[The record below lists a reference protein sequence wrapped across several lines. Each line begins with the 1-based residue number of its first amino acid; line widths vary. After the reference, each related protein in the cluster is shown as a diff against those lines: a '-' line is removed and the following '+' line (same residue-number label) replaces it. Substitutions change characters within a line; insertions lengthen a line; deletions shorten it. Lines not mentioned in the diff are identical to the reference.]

1 MVYLKIMR
9 LRLSLFALALPLCA
23 QVQIQKQADRITV
36 DINGKPFTALITT
49 AEERKPYLHPLT
61 SASGKIVTRHWPME
75 QGVAGEPK
83 DHPHHRGLWFNH
95 GDVNG
100 IDFWGSDPALKNDK
114 KARIAVKQITTVKS
128 GKKKGTISGTFEWQ
142 NLDGSPLLT
151 EDRVMTFYAEPD
163 IRTIDFD
170 IKLTANAP
178 VKFGDTKE
186 GSFGLRLAAPLQESK
201 TGKMVN
207 AEGAVG
213 EKAVWGKRSPW
224 VDYYGMLDGEQLGI
238 AIFDHPGNPRHPTYW
253 HSRAYGLFA
262 ANIFGLHDFYND
274 KSKDGSLELPKGG
287 TLRFRYRVIIHPGDA
302 TAAHI
307 ADAYK
312 KYAAMK

>member
-1 MVYLKIMR
+1 MR
-9 LRLSLFALALPLCA
+9 LRHSLFLLVLPLCA
-23 QVQIQKQADRITV
+23 QVAIKQEADKITI
-36 DINGKPFTALITT
+36 DINGKPFTTLVTSAD
-49 AEERKPYLHPLT
+49 ERKPYLNPLRT
-61 SASGKIVTRHWPME
+61 PSGKIVTRRWPME
-75 QGVAGEPK
+75 KNVEGEPK

-114 KARIAVKQITTVKS
+114 KARIAVKQITSVKG
-128 GKKKGTISGTFEWQ
+128 GKKKGTITGVFDWL

-151 EDRVMTFYAEPD
+151 EDRVMTFYAQPD
-163 IRTIDFD
+163 VRTIDFD
-170 IKLTANAP
+170 IKLTAHAA

-186 GSFGLRLAAPLQESK
+186 GSFGLRLAPSLQESK
-201 TGKMVN
+201 SGKMVN

-224 VDYYGMLDGEQLGI
+224 VDYYGPLEGETVGI
-238 AIFDHPGNPRHPTYW
+238 AILDHPGNPRHPTYW

-274 KSKDGSLELPKGG
+274 KSKDGSLELKKGD
-287 TLRFRYRVIIHPGDA
+287 TVRFRYRVIVHSGDA
-302 TAAHI
+302 ASANI
-307 ADAYK
+307 AQAFK
-312 KYAAMK
+312 KYAARK

>member
-1 MVYLKIMR
+1 MR
-9 LRLSLFALALPLCA
+9 LRHSLFVVALPLAA
-23 QVQIQKQADRITV
+23 QVSFQKEANQITV
-36 DINGKPFTALITT
+36 DIDGRPFTALVTS
-49 AEERKPYLHPLT
+49 AEERKPYLNPLRT
-61 SASGKIVTRHWPME
+61 ASGKVVTRRWPMDSS
-75 QGVAGEPK
+75 VAGEPK

-114 KARIAVKQITTVKS
+114 KARIAVEKITAVKG
-128 GKKKGTISGTFEWQ
+128 GKKKGTIGGVFQWL

-151 EDRVMTFYAEPD
+151 EDRVMTFYSQPD
-163 IRTIDFD
+163 VRTIDFD
-170 IKLTANAP
+170 VKLTAHAP

-201 TGKMVN
+201 SGKMVN

-213 EKAVWGKRSPW
+213 EKQVWGKRSPW
-224 VDYYGMLDGEQLGI
+224 VDYYGPLEGETVGI

-262 ANIFGLHDFYND
+262 ANIFGLRDFHND
-274 KSKDGSLELPKGG
+274 KSKDGSLQLQKGE
-287 TLRFRYRVIIHPGDA
+287 TLRFRYRVLIHSGDA
-302 TAAHI
+302 SAAHI
-307 ADAYK
+307 GDAYK
-312 KYAAMK
+312 KYAAGK